1 MSDTLAPFAGS
12 VDGER
17 HRRFGSHLARSR
29 KRVFVGRRE
38 ELALFRTAIRD
49 GGQAAVL
56 YVHGPG
62 GVGKSTLLRRFADEA
77 VNSGR
82 HVIEVDG
89 RTTEPSPGSF
99 QAVVGR
105 VPDGSV
111 LLIDT
116 FERCQGLE
124 EWLRERFLPV
134 LPHDTT
140 VVVAGREAP
149 STDWYIDP
157 AWDETLHV
165 LPLGDLTDDDALDLV
180 RARGVPPRL
189 HERVT
194 AFAGRYPLAL
204 SLTATVV
211 ARRMPSSTDWSPTPN
226 IVKTLLRH
234 LVGSTP
240 SPMHRHALEVCA
252 HAMTTT
258 EDLLRSVFGEE
269 HAAELFDWL
278 RGLPFVESGPG
289 GIFPHDV
296 VREALDSDLRWRDF
310 AGYQKMHVQ
319 VREYAV
325 EQVRR
330 ASVSSVLMAARAAN
344 YLLHHGPFTLAYHSW
359 RGNGEVY
366 EAPCRPQDRSTVL
379 EMARQVLG
387 GDSPAAVEYWLDRQP
402 QAFRLYRSSA
412 TGTLLGFLA
421 HLECERFTA
430 EDATADPV
438 VAALLRHYGGDMSTP
453 ADGVLR
459 LARYLVQAEGGE
471 RPSPAFDLMRLSV
484 LADLLRMGRLAWSGR
499 VLSDREFWEKEMSLL
514 GHETVDAGRTPD
526 GRSHTVFVMDWQARP
541 VEAWLDHLSRHVLFG
556 SDAEAATT
564 HAAPH
569 SEPAPEPTG
578 GELTDDQWDKAVRD
592 LFRAWNHEDVLAANP
607 ITRLVSGGTP
617 AERVHALR
625 QQLLHVVESLRSDLT
640 TAKYHHALIATYLGR
655 QTTQR
660 GAAARLGTPFSTYRR
675 HLDHGLSEA
684 VTRLRRQL
692 TSQ

>member
-1 MSDTLAPFAGS
+1 MSDTLATFAGS

-38 ELALFRTAIRD
+38 ELALFRTTIGD
-49 GGQAAVL
+49 GSQAAVL
-56 YVHGPG
+56 YIHGPG
-62 GVGKSTLLRRFADEA
+62 GIGKSTLLRRFADEA
-77 VNSGR
+77 VDSGR
-82 HVIEVDG
+82 HVVEVDG
-89 RTTEPSPGSF
+89 RTTEPSPESF

-105 VPDGSV
+105 VPEGSV

-124 EWLRERFLPV
+124 EWLRERFLPA

-165 LPLGDLTDDDALDLV
+165 LPLGDLTDDDALALI
-180 RARGVPPRL
+180 RARGVPPGL
-189 HERVT
+189 HASVT

-204 SLTATVV
+204 SLTAAVV
-211 ARRMPSSTDWSPTPN
+211 ARRMSSSLDWSPTPN
-226 IVKTLLRH
+226 IVETLLRH

-240 SPMHRHALEVCA
+240 SPLHRHALEVCA

-258 EDLLRSVFGEE
+258 EDLLRSVFGDE

-289 GIFPHDV
+289 GVFPHDM
-296 VREALDSDLRWRDF
+296 VREALDADLRWRDF
-310 AGYQKMHVQ
+310 AGYQKMHRR

-330 ASVSSVLMAARAAN
+330 ASGPSVLMAARAAN
-344 YLLHHGPFTLAYHSW
+344 YLMHHGPFKMAYHSW

-366 EAPCRPQDRSTVL
+366 ETPYRLQDWSVVV
-379 EMARQVLG
+379 EMAKQVRG
-387 GDSPAAVEYWLDRQP
+387 GEPLHGLEYWLDRRP
-402 QAFRLYRSSA
+402 QAFKLYRSSA

-421 HLECERFTA
+421 HLECDRFTA
-430 EDATADPV
+430 EDAAADPV
-438 VAALLRHYGGDMSTP
+438 VAVLMDHYGGDMSAPTG
-453 ADGVLR
+453 GVLR
-459 LARYLVQAEGGE
+459 LARFLVQAEGGE
-471 RPSPAFDLMRLSV
+471 RPSPTFDLMRLTV
-484 LADLLRMGRLAWSGR
+484 LADWLRTDRIAWSGR
-499 VLSDREFWEKEMSLL
+499 VLSDREFWEKEMSFL
-514 GHETVDAGRTPD
+514 GHETIDAGRTPD
-526 GRSHTVFVMDWQARP
+526 GRSHTVFVKDWQAVP
-541 VEAWLDHLSRHVLFG
+541 VDAWLETLSRRVLFG
-556 SDAEAATT
+556 PGAKAAT
-564 HAAPH
+564 AASLTTPDGGG
-569 SEPAPEPTG
+569 PAG
-578 GELTDDQWDKAVRD
+578 GELTGNQWAEAVRE

-607 ITRLVSGGTP
+607 LLQLVSGGTP
-617 AERVHALR
+617 PERVKAMR
-625 QQLLHVVESLRSDLT
+625 QQLLDVVESLRNDLT
-640 TAKYHHALIATYLGR
+640 TAKYHHALAATYLGR

-660 GAAARLGTPFSTYRR
+660 GAAARLGIPFSTYRR
-675 HLDHGLSEA
+675 HLDHGLAET
-684 VTRLRRQL
+684 VTRLRREL